1 MRTTACFALL
11 AGVSA
16 FSVAPTLRRHSL
28 QRRSTVVLALPA
40 EVEAATSWD
49 KGTYQDKDV
58 EDNFEALCE
67 VYGSES
73 LATTAAVQVR
83 GAVICPLYASPTLI
97 RESKAALVEVIGADE
112 ASVILTQNPSVL
124 TCGNDL
130 LAADPGEIRRL
141 AKVRE
146 VLDQIPPSVLL
157 GSVLGFSALI
167 FGRIILIKLG
177 YADPVL

>member
-1 MRTTACFALL
+1 
-11 AGVSA
+11 
-16 FSVAPTLRRHSL
+16 
-28 QRRSTVVLALPA
+28 
-40 EVEAATSWD
+40 
-49 KGTYQDKDV
+49 
-58 EDNFEALCE
+58 
-67 VYGSES
+67 
-73 LATTAAVQVR
+73 
-83 GAVICPLYASPTLI
+83 
-97 RESKAALVEVIGADE
+97 
-112 ASVILTQNPSVL
+112 VL